1 MGLGYDHVPFIWTAS
16 ASMAGDMAW
25 HGLEV
30 GDLATWASAV
40 ATFLATAL
48 ALWLAIRDS
57 LKARAEQK
65 RRARLV
71 AAYLH
76 VPLVA
81 IRLAAERIARHC
93 PRYAAVMQGARSI
106 DVLDDAVSLQAA
118 CNEISS
124 KIGIVRLD
132 AVAALPKDAGEA
144 LASGLGEL
152 TLAIESIQSS
162 LNQYFAASCQ
172 PNPDEERFDAA
183 HGQHESHRIAVQ
195 AISKIDLFLAFCKK
209 EFKST

>member
-1 MGLGYDHVPFIWTAS
+1 
-16 ASMAGDMAW
+16 MAGDVVW
-25 HGLEV
+25 HGLRV

-81 IRLAAERIARHC
+81 IGIAADRIVRHC
-93 PRYAAVMQGARSI
+93 PRYAAVIAGARSI
-106 DVLDDAVSLQAA
+106 DVMDDAMTLQAA
-118 CNEISS
+118 CNEITS
-124 KIGIVRLD
+124 KIGMVRLD
-132 AVAALPKDAGEA
+132 AVAALPKDVSEA
-144 LASGLGEL
+144 LASGVGEL
-152 TLAIESIQSS
+152 TLAVESIQSS
-162 LNQYFAASCQ
+162 LNQYFAASER
-172 PNPDEERFDAA
+172 PNPDEERFNAA
-183 HGQHESHRIAVQ
+183 HGQDESHRIAANV
-195 AISKIDLFLAFCKK
+195 INKIDLFLAYCKK
-209 EFKST
+209 EFQSA